1 MDIKSH
7 NTERMVELHNIISEG
22 VHKVED
28 VEEKVDSLFF
38 ALMNPEDK
46 KNIKD
51 FPSFSDRIQYINIP
65 YVLDV
70 NTEVNIYQNIFGRHI
85 DGSFL
90 PMVLNNFAK
99 IIIST
104 RLKNK
109 SIALLE
115 WIKKPEKYKF
125 YCDDSLMLLKMEIY
139 SGNIPAWL
147 DVDDRKALSQK
158 MWHKIVT
165 ESENEGSD
173 GLSGRDSI
181 KLFDQ
186 FYSRFAREDKLIT
199 MPDLLT
205 FFNGLDNIYQRMIPE
220 KFVNSLIKMYD
231 YGVLQQVKESLYY
244 YNEAQIKEDLKNY
257 ISAVNFE
264 KGSSVKCIFTGKKLD
279 ISEDFFK
286 SIESRLF
293 TGSIDKI
300 KSNEF
305 RSYVLK
311 QYTTNALTQEMMIE
325 GKSIEET
332 KLFDSLHERY
342 VHNLK
347 NKVLE
352 PFIENQNFRRA
363 IKDFETE
370 DFKTYDNRIK
380 ADVKFLIKNL
390 IEKFNYT
397 DQGANE
403 ICIYVIDND
412 IAKKF

>member
-1 MDIKSH
+1 
-7 NTERMVELHNIISEG
+7 
-22 VHKVED
+22 
-28 VEEKVDSLFF
+28 
-38 ALMNPEDK
+38 
-46 KNIKD
+46 
-51 FPSFSDRIQYINIP
+51 
-65 YVLDV
+65 
-70 NTEVNIYQNIFGRHI
+70 
-85 DGSFL
+85 
-90 PMVLNNFAK
+90 
-99 IIIST
+99 
-104 RLKNK
+104 
-109 SIALLE
+109 
-115 WIKKPEKYKF
+115 
-125 YCDDSLMLLKMEIY
+125 
-139 SGNIPAWL
+139 
-147 DVDDRKALSQK
+147 
-158 MWHKIVT
+158 
-165 ESENEGSD
+165 
-173 GLSGRDSI
+173 
-181 KLFDQ
+181 
-186 FYSRFAREDKLIT
+186 

-205 FFNGLDNIYQRMIPE
+205 FFNGLDDIYQRMIPK

-244 YNEAQIKEDLKNY
+244 YNETQIMEDLKNY

-300 KSNEF
+300 KSSEF

-390 IEKFNYT
+390 IEKFHYS